1 VVSADDEGG
10 LGLTSLFAR
19 MRSGAKLS
27 TYDSFQAPVFAYMKA
42 SVLLRVAR
50 VFA

>member
-10 LGLTSLFAR
+10 LGL
-19 MRSGAKLS
+19 SGAKLS